1 MTAST
6 PPSSANLRK
15 GSALPETGKARTS
28 TAPRNAAIA
37 VISVLA
43 LIAFAFWLYQRATHV
58 YTDDARI
65 ASRMIEVS
73 AESAG
78 QLVAYP
84 IQQGQALEEGDL
96 IAQIDN
102 DEAQFV
108 LAELTSE
115 LQSHLA
121 SYQQLLA
128 RIEQVEQS
136 TGGRVQAAE
145 SRLQAALASQ
155 QGARFDLELKQL
167 EWERAETLLA
177 RKIISE
183 QNWESARNAQQQAS
197 QYMERTTAD
206 VASARASVLE
216 AKAEQAE
223 LEVLAQELL
232 SLEHE
237 QDRVRARM
245 SRQQVLVEKL
255 RILAPE
261 SGIVDKSFIEKGE
274 YVIPGQRLVLIHNPD
289 KIWVAANIKETQIRH
304 LQMGTRAVLHVDGY
318 PDMQLEGEVFEI
330 GGAATSQFSLLPSS
344 NPSGN
349 FTKVT
354 QRIPIKISIEQSGQ
368 QLRPGM
374 MVEVALVLE

>member
-1 MTAST
+1 MTALT
-6 PPSSANLRK
+6 PPTSASLRE
-15 GSALPETGKARTS
+15 GTALLEPGEDRTS
-28 TAPRNAAIA
+28 TAARNAAIA
-37 VISVLA
+37 LISLIA
-43 LIAFAFWLYQRATHV
+43 LIAFGFWLYQRATHV

-78 QLVAYP
+78 QLIAYP
-84 IQQGQALEEGDL
+84 IKQGQALEEGDL
-96 IAQIDN
+96 IAQIDS

-108 LAELTSE
+108 LAELRSE

-136 TGGRVQAAE
+136 TGGRFQAAQ

-155 QGARFDLELKQL
+155 QGARFDLQLKQL
-167 EWERAETLLA
+167 EWERAETLLE

-183 QNWESARNAQQQAS
+183 QDWEAERNAQQQAS

-237 QDRVRARM
+237 QNRVRARI

-274 YVIPGQRLVLIHNPD
+274 YVVPGQRLVLIHNPD

-304 LQMGTRAVLHVDGY
+304 IELGTRAVLQVDGY

>member
-1 MTAST
+1 MT
-6 PPSSANLRK
+6 SSN
-15 GSALPETGKARTS
+15 SAPLTSKQEGTIVQELPQTKQ
-28 TAPRNAAIA
+28 PNAARRA
-37 VISVLA
+37 SVALVSLIA
-43 LIAFAFWLYQRATHV
+43 LIAFGFWVYQRATHV

-84 IQQGQALEEGDL
+84 IAQGQLLADGDL
-96 IAQIDN
+96 IAQIDS

-108 LAELTSE
+108 LAELSSE
-115 LQSHLA
+115 LQSQLA

-128 RIEQVEQS
+128 RMEQVEQS
-136 TGGRVQAAE
+136 TGGSLQAAQ
-145 SRLQAALASQ
+145 SKLQAALASQ
-155 QGARFDLELKQL
+155 QGARFDLELQQI
-167 EWERAETLLA
+167 EWERAQTLLE

-183 QNWESARNAQQQAS
+183 QDWEAARNVQQQAD
-197 QYMERTTAD
+197 QYMRRTMAD
-206 VASARASVLE
+206 VASARASVME

-223 LEVLAQELL
+223 LDVLAQELL

-237 QDRVRARM
+237 QNRVRARI
-245 SRQQVLVEKL
+245 SRQQVLVNKL
-255 RILAPE
+255 TVLAPE
-261 SGIVDKSFIEKGE
+261 SGIVDKSFVEQGE
-274 YVIPGQRLVLIHNPD
+274 YVLPGQRIVLIHNPD
-289 KIWVAANIKETQIRH
+289 KIWVAANIKETEIRH
-304 LQMGTRAVLHVDGY
+304 IQLGTRAKLQVDGY
-318 PDMQLEGEVFEI
+318 PDMQLEGEVYEI

-354 QRIPIKISIEQSGQ
+354 QRIPIKISIEQEGQ

-374 MVEVALVLE
+374 MVEVALVLQ

>member
-1 MTAST
+1 MTSSNSPPLASRQEGT
-6 PPSSANLRK
+6 VVSE
-15 GSALPETGKARTS
+15 LPETKQPNAGRKAS
-28 TAPRNAAIA
+28 IA
-37 VISVLA
+37 LVS
-43 LIAFAFWLYQRATHV
+43 LIALLAFGFWVYQRATHV

-65 ASRMIEVS
+65 ASRMIEIS

-84 IQQGQALEEGDL
+84 IVQGQPLAEGDL
-96 IAQIDN
+96 IAQIDS

-108 LAELTSE
+108 LAELSSE

-128 RIEQVEQS
+128 RMEQVEQS
-136 TGGRVQAAE
+136 TGGRLQAAQ

-155 QGARFDLELKQL
+155 QGAKFDLELKQI
-167 EWERAETLLA
+167 EWERAQTLLE

-183 QNWESARNAQQQAS
+183 QDWEAARNVQQQAD
-197 QYMERTTAD
+197 QYMQRAVAD
-206 VASARASVLE
+206 VSSARASVME

-223 LEVLAQELL
+223 LDVLAQELL

-237 QDRVRARM
+237 QNRVRARI
-245 SRQQVLVEKL
+245 SRQQVLVNKL
-255 RILAPE
+255 KILAPE
-261 SGIVDKSFIEKGE
+261 SGIVDKSFVEKGE
-274 YVIPGQRLVLIHNPD
+274 YVLPGQRIVLIHNPD
-289 KIWVAANIKETQIRH
+289 KIWVAANIKETEIRH
-304 LQMGTRAVLHVDGY
+304 IQLGTRANLQVDGY
-318 PDMQLEGEVFEI
+318 PDMQLEGEVYEI

-354 QRIPIKISIEQSGQ
+354 QRIPIKISIEQEGQ

>member
-6 PPSSANLRK
+6 PPSSAKLRE
-15 GSALPETGKARTS
+15 GTALPETGEVRAS
-28 TAPRNAAIA
+28 TAARNTTIA
-37 VISVLA
+37 LISVVA
-43 LIAFAFWLYQRATHV
+43 LIAFGFWLYQRATHV

-78 QLVAYP
+78 QVVAYP
-84 IQQGQALEEGDL
+84 IQQGQTLQEGDL

-136 TGGRVQAAE
+136 TGGRYQAAQ

-183 QNWESARNAQQQAS
+183 QNWEAARNAQQQAS

-216 AKAEQAE
+216 ARAEQAE

-237 QDRVRARM
+237 QDRVRARI
-245 SRQQVLVEKL
+245 SRQQVLVEQL

-304 LQMGTRAVLHVDGY
+304 IQLGTRAMLHVDGY

-368 QLRPGM
+368 RLRPGM

>member
-6 PPSSANLRK
+6 PPSSAKLRE
-15 GSALPETGKARTS
+15 GTALPETGEARAS
-28 TAPRNAAIA
+28 TAARNTTIA
-37 VISVLA
+37 LISVVA
-43 LIAFAFWLYQRATHV
+43 LIAFGFWLYQRATHV

-78 QLVAYP
+78 QVVAYP
-84 IQQGQALEEGDL
+84 IQQGQTLQEGDL

-128 RIEQVEQS
+128 RIEQVQQS
-136 TGGRVQAAE
+136 TGGRYQAAQ

-183 QNWESARNAQQQAS
+183 QNWEAARNAQQQAS

-216 AKAEQAE
+216 ARAEQAE

-237 QDRVRARM
+237 QDRVRARI
-245 SRQQVLVEKL
+245 SRQQVLVEQL

-304 LQMGTRAVLHVDGY
+304 IQLGTRAMLHVDGY

-368 QLRPGM
+368 RLRPGM

>member
-6 PPSSANLRK
+6 PPSASLRE
-15 GSALPETGKARTS
+15 GTALLESRETRTS
-28 TAPRNAAIA
+28 TRTRSAAIA
-37 VISVLA
+37 VISVIV
-43 LIAFAFWLYQRATHV
+43 LIAFGFWLYQRATHV

-84 IQQGQALEEGDL
+84 IQQGQTLEEGDL

-108 LAELTSE
+108 LAELRSE

-136 TGGRVQAAE
+136 TGGRYQAAQ

-183 QNWESARNAQQQAS
+183 QNWEAARNAQQQAS

-237 QDRVRARM
+237 QDRVRARI

-261 SGIVDKSFIEKGE
+261 SGIVDKSFIEQGE

-304 LQMGTRAVLHVDGY
+304 IQLGTRAVLHVDGY

-368 QLRPGM
+368 RLRPGM
-374 MVEVALVLE
+374 MVEVALVLD

>member
-6 PPSSANLRK
+6 PPSSAKLRE
-15 GSALPETGKARTS
+15 GTALPETGEARAS
-28 TAPRNAAIA
+28 TAARNTTIA
-37 VISVLA
+37 LISVVA
-43 LIAFAFWLYQRATHV
+43 LIAFGFWLYQRATHV

-78 QLVAYP
+78 QVVAYP
-84 IQQGQALEEGDL
+84 IQQGQTLQEGDL

-136 TGGRVQAAE
+136 TGGRYQAAQ

-183 QNWESARNAQQQAS
+183 QNWEAARNAQQQAS

-216 AKAEQAE
+216 ARAEQAE

-237 QDRVRARM
+237 QDRVRARI
-245 SRQQVLVEKL
+245 SRQQVLVEQL

-304 LQMGTRAVLHVDGY
+304 IQLGTRAMLHVDGY

-368 QLRPGM
+368 RLRPGM

>member
-1 MTAST
+1 MTSSNLSPSANEQE
-6 PPSSANLRK
+6 SSAVSEHLKDKKPNAAR
-15 GSALPETGKARTS
+15 SAL
-28 TAPRNAAIA
+28 I
-37 VISVLA
+37 VVLS
-43 LIAFAFWLYQRATHV
+43 LIALLVLGYWVYQRATHV

-84 IQQGQALEEGDL
+84 IQQGQTLADGDL
-96 IAQIDN
+96 IAQIDS

-108 LAELTSE
+108 LAELRSE

-136 TGGRVQAAE
+136 TGGRLQAAQ

-155 QGARFDLELKQL
+155 QGAKFDLELQQI
-167 EWERAETLLA
+167 EWERAQTLLE

-183 QNWESARNAQQQAS
+183 QDWEAARNVQQQAY
-197 QYMERTTAD
+197 QFMQRTTAD
-206 VASARASVLE
+206 VASARASVME

-223 LEVLAQELL
+223 LDVLAQELL

-237 QDRVRARM
+237 QNRVRARI
-245 SRQQVLVEKL
+245 SRQQVLVSKL
-255 RILAPE
+255 KILAPE
-261 SGIVDKSFIEKGE
+261 AGIVDKSFVEKGE
-274 YVIPGQRLVLIHNPD
+274 YVLPGQRLVLIHNPD
-289 KIWVAANIKETQIRH
+289 KIWVAANIKETEIRH
-304 LQMGTRAVLHVDGY
+304 IQLGTQAVLSVDGY

-330 GGAATSQFSLLPSS
+330 GGAATSQFSLLPI
-344 NPSGN
+344 NG
-349 FTKVT
+349 K
-354 QRIPIKISIEQSGQ
+354 
-368 QLRPGM
+368 
-374 MVEVALVLE
+374 

>member
-1 MTAST
+1 MTALT
-6 PPSSANLRK
+6 PPTSASLRE
-15 GSALPETGKARTS
+15 GNALLEPGEDRTS
-28 TAPRNAAIA
+28 TAARNAAIA
-37 VISVLA
+37 LISLIA
-43 LIAFAFWLYQRATHV
+43 LIAFGFWLYQRATHV

-78 QLVAYP
+78 QLIAYP
-84 IQQGQALEEGDL
+84 IKQGQALEEGDL
-96 IAQIDN
+96 IAQIDS

-108 LAELTSE
+108 LAELRSE

-136 TGGRVQAAE
+136 TGGRFQAAQ

-155 QGARFDLELKQL
+155 QGARFDLQLKQL
-167 EWERAETLLA
+167 EWERAETLLE

-183 QNWESARNAQQQAS
+183 QDWEAERNAQQQAS

-237 QDRVRARM
+237 QNRVRARI

-274 YVIPGQRLVLIHNPD
+274 YVVPGQRLVLIHNPD

-304 LQMGTRAVLHVDGY
+304 IELGTRAVLQVDGY

>member
-1 MTAST
+1 MTGSNSPPIASQQEGT
-6 PPSSANLRK
+6 FVSE
-15 GSALPETGKARTS
+15 LPETKQTHAARKAS
-28 TAPRNAAIA
+28 IALVSLVA
-37 VISVLA
+37 VI
-43 LIAFAFWLYQRATHV
+43 AFGFWIYQRATHV

-73 AESAG
+73 AESPG

-84 IQQGQALEEGDL
+84 IVQGQLLAEGDL
-96 IAQIDN
+96 IAQIDS
-102 DEAQFV
+102 DEAQFI
-108 LAELTSE
+108 LAELSSE
-115 LQSHLA
+115 LQSQLA

-128 RIEQVEQS
+128 RMEQVEQS
-136 TGGRVQAAE
+136 TGGRLQAAQ

-155 QGARFDLELKQL
+155 QGARFDLELKQI
-167 EWERAETLLA
+167 EWERAQTLLE

-183 QNWESARNAQQQAS
+183 QDWEAARNVQQQAD
-197 QYMERTTAD
+197 QYMQRTMAD
-206 VASARASVLE
+206 VSSARASVME

-223 LEVLAQELL
+223 LDVLAQELL

-237 QDRVRARM
+237 QNRVRARI
-245 SRQQVLVEKL
+245 SRQQVLVNKL
-255 RILAPE
+255 MILAPE
-261 SGIVDKSFIEKGE
+261 SGIVDKSFVEKGE
-274 YVIPGQRLVLIHNPD
+274 YVLPGQRIVLIHNPD
-289 KIWVAANIKETQIRH
+289 KIWVAANIRETEIRH
-304 LQMGTRAVLHVDGY
+304 IQLGTRANLQVDGY
-318 PDMQLEGEVFEI
+318 PDMQLEGEVYEI

-354 QRIPIKISIEQSGQ
+354 QRIPIKISIEQEGQ

>member
-6 PPSSANLRK
+6 PPSSAKLRE
-15 GSALPETGKARTS
+15 GTALPETGEVRAS
-28 TAPRNAAIA
+28 TAARNTTIA
-37 VISVLA
+37 LISVVA
-43 LIAFAFWLYQRATHV
+43 LIAFGFWLYQRATHV

-78 QLVAYP
+78 QVVAYP
-84 IQQGQALEEGDL
+84 IQQGQTLQEGDL

-136 TGGRVQAAE
+136 TGGRYQAAQ

-183 QNWESARNAQQQAS
+183 QNWEAARNAQQQAF

-216 AKAEQAE
+216 ARAEQAE

-237 QDRVRARM
+237 QDRVRARI
-245 SRQQVLVEKL
+245 SRQQVLVEQL

-304 LQMGTRAVLHVDGY
+304 IQLGTRAVLHVDGY

-368 QLRPGM
+368 RLRPGM

>member
-6 PPSSANLRK
+6 PPTSASLRE
-15 GSALPETGKARTS
+15 GTALLEPGEDRTS
-28 TAPRNAAIA
+28 TAARNAAIA
-37 VISVLA
+37 LISLIA
-43 LIAFAFWLYQRATHV
+43 LIAFGFWLYQRATHV

-78 QLVAYP
+78 QLIAYP
-84 IQQGQALEEGDL
+84 IKQGQALEEGDL
-96 IAQIDN
+96 IAQIDS

-108 LAELTSE
+108 LAELRSE

-136 TGGRVQAAE
+136 TGGRFQAAQ

-155 QGARFDLELKQL
+155 QGARFDLQLKQL
-167 EWERAETLLA
+167 EWERAETLLE

-183 QNWESARNAQQQAS
+183 QDWEAERNAQQQAS

-237 QDRVRARM
+237 QNRVRARI

-274 YVIPGQRLVLIHNPD
+274 YVVPGQRLVLIHNPD

-304 LQMGTRAVLHVDGY
+304 IELGTRAVLQVDGY

>member
-15 GSALPETGKARTS
+15 GTALPETGEARAS
-28 TAPRNAAIA
+28 TTPRNAAIA

-84 IQQGQALEEGDL
+84 IQQGQTLADGDL
-96 IAQIDN
+96 IAQIDS

-108 LAELTSE
+108 LAELRSE
-115 LQSHLA
+115 LQSQLA

-136 TGGRVQAAE
+136 TGGRLQAAQ

-155 QGARFDLELKQL
+155 QGAKFDLELQQL
-167 EWERAETLLA
+167 EWERAQTLLE

-183 QNWESARNAQQQAS
+183 QDWEAARNVQQQAY
-197 QYMERTTAD
+197 QFMQRATAD
-206 VASARASVLE
+206 VSSARASVME

-223 LEVLAQELL
+223 LDVLAQELL

-237 QDRVRARM
+237 QNRVRART
-245 SRQQVLVEKL
+245 SRQQVLVSKL
-255 RILAPE
+255 KILAPE
-261 SGIVDKSFIEKGE
+261 AGIVDKSFVEKGE
-274 YVIPGQRLVLIHNPD
+274 YVLPGQRLVLIHNPD
-289 KIWVAANIKETQIRH
+289 KIWVAANIKETEIRH
-304 LQMGTRAVLHVDGY
+304 IQLGTRAVLSVDGY

-354 QRIPIKISIEQSGQ
+354 QRIPIKISIEQARQ

-374 MVEVALVLE
+374 MVEVALVLD

>member
-1 MTAST
+1 
-6 PPSSANLRK
+6 
-15 GSALPETGKARTS
+15 
-28 TAPRNAAIA
+28 
-37 VISVLA
+37 
-43 LIAFAFWLYQRATHV
+43 
-58 YTDDARI
+58 
-65 ASRMIEVS
+65 MIEVS

-78 QLVAYP
+78 QVVAYP
-84 IQQGQALEEGDL
+84 IQQGQTLQEGDL

-136 TGGRVQAAE
+136 TGGRYQAAQ

-183 QNWESARNAQQQAS
+183 QNWEAARNAQQQAS

-216 AKAEQAE
+216 ARAEQAE

-237 QDRVRARM
+237 QDRVRARI
-245 SRQQVLVEKL
+245 SRQQVLVEQL

-304 LQMGTRAVLHVDGY
+304 IQLGTRAMLHVDGY

-368 QLRPGM
+368 RLRPGM

>member
-6 PPSSANLRK
+6 PPSSAKLRE
-15 GSALPETGKARTS
+15 GTALPETGEVRAS
-28 TAPRNAAIA
+28 TAARNTTIA
-37 VISVLA
+37 LISVVA
-43 LIAFAFWLYQRATHV
+43 LIAFGFWLYQRATHV

-78 QLVAYP
+78 QVVAYP
-84 IQQGQALEEGDL
+84 IQQGQTLQEGDL

-128 RIEQVEQS
+128 RIEQVQQS
-136 TGGRVQAAE
+136 TGGRYQAAQ

-183 QNWESARNAQQQAS
+183 QNWEAARNAQQQAS

-216 AKAEQAE
+216 ARAEQAE

-237 QDRVRARM
+237 QDRVRARI
-245 SRQQVLVEKL
+245 SRQQVLVEQL

-304 LQMGTRAVLHVDGY
+304 IQLGTRAMLHVDGY

-368 QLRPGM
+368 RLRPGM